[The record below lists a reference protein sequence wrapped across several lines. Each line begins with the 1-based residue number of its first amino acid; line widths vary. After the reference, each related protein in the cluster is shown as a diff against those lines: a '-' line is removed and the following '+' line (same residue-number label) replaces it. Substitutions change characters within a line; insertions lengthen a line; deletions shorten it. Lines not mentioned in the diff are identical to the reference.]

1 MRRDILEKI
10 IVSVL
15 DVKSKVRELLNSIY
29 NNFYENVKRKFDEN
43 IVFVDNYEEFK
54 IKIKENKFV
63 LVFFCCVEEVEIKI
77 KEETGVIIRCIFR
90 KLLKFGKVNKCIFEE
105 CRS

>member
-1 MRRDILEKI
+1 MCRDILEKI

-15 DVKSKVRELLNSIY
+15 YVKSKVCELLNSIY

-77 KEETGVIIRCIFR
+77 KEEIGVIIRCIFR

-105 CRS
+105 CRL